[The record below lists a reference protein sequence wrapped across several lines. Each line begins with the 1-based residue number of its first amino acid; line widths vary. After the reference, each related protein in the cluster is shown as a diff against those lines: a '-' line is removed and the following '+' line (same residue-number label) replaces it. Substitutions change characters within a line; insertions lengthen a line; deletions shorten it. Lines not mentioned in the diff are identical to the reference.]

1 MNVQLF
7 WHNNIINRINLSAHL
22 KAWLDVKCFIVL
34 CLFLEVSASAVSQHI
49 IQIFLLICL
58 ICYSKKDLHMISIM
72 LLANVLPNV
81 QIRQIMNLSE
91 PNSKS

>member
-49 IQIFLLICL
+49 IQIILLICL

>member
-34 CLFLEVSASAVSQHI
+34 CLFLEVSASVSQHI

>member
-34 CLFLEVSASAVSQHI
+34 CLFLVISASAVSQHI

>member
-58 ICYSKKDLHMISIM
+58 ICYSKKDLRMISIM
-72 LLANVLPNV
+72 LLANILPNV